1 MERAPGAAGAR
12 SCFRLVSWT
21 ILPQNLDVP
30 NDEIRIEE
38 LELRARIG
46 VLDEE
51 RAEPQRLTVSV
62 TLQPR
67 GGFRG
72 LQDDLRRTVDYAA
85 VCAELEA
92 FVSGRTDKLLE
103 TLADAM
109 ADQLL
114 RRFELTR
121 VELELRKFVL
131 PQTRY
136 VAVRIARQV

>member
-12 SCFRLVSWT
+12 SRFRLVSWR
-21 ILPQNLDVP
+21 ILPETLDMP

-38 LELRARIG
+38 LELMGRIG

-51 RAEPQRLTVSV
+51 RAQPQPLTVSV
-62 TLQPR
+62 ILQPR

-72 LQDDLRRTVDYAA
+72 LQDDLGRTVDYAA

-121 VELELRKFVL
+121 VELEIRKFVL

-136 VAVRIARQV
+136 VAVRVARQV

>member
-1 MERAPGAAGAR
+1 M
-12 SCFRLVSWT
+12 
-21 ILPQNLDVP
+21 P

-38 LELRARIG
+38 LELMARIG
-46 VLDEE
+46 VPDEE
-51 RAEPQRLTVSV
+51 RAQPQRLTVSV
-62 TLQPR
+62 ILQPR
-67 GGFRG
+67 AGFRA

-109 ADQLL
+109 ATYLL
-114 RRFELTR
+114 RRFELAR
-121 VELELRKFVL
+121 VELEIRKFIL

-136 VAVRIARQV
+136 VAVRVARQV